1 MKSGNPDV
9 TRFTSTVRSPDP
21 MEFPRPRTR
30 FAQSIA
36 SRTVLAMVLALV
48 TLVSLLVGG
57 AASYIFGKADATLKR
72 RAEAILHVV
81 SVSAASP
88 LWNLDRASAAAM
100 LAGLK
105 NEPDAVWAEI
115 RDDRGAAVATY
126 GPVESDPGAMDL
138 STPVIMEREEAPMN
152 IGTLRIAFTDA
163 RAKAAA
169 WREIA
174 ALVAAGMLATLLM
187 AACLARLMRRFTVPI
202 GKLTAVMEALQRGE
216 FDETVV
222 PETGRADEL
231 GGMARSLNGT
241 LAELRSLNRELLARN
256 DRFDAALNTMAQGLC
271 MLDPQ
276 RRVIVCNQ
284 RFLDLF
290 GLDEG
295 DAAPGRPWRELML
308 RIGEAGDFSVTDPL
322 RYMDAGDPAAARP
335 EAASFLD
342 VLPDGRSIAISH
354 RRTASGGVVST
365 YEDVSERQRAEAR
378 IAYMARHDALTDLP
392 NRILFRER
400 LDEALRQIGQR
411 HESLAVLCLD
421 LDRFKAVNDTL
432 GHPVGD
438 ALLMLVSDRIRDE
451 LGERDTVACLGGDEF
466 AILQL
471 DIASLSEAANLA
483 QRLVAAL
490 SAPFDLDGSEVNV
503 GASIGIAIAPIDAST
518 SDQLVKQ
525 ADLALYRAKA
535 AGRGTYHFF
544 EPGMDAVAQARR
556 RLELDLRHALANG
569 EFELYYQPLV
579 AASTDR
585 VSGFETLLRW
595 RHPLRG
601 MVSPAEFIPVAEEVG
616 LIGPLGAWVIEGA
629 CREAA
634 SWPGDSLRI
643 AVNVSPL
650 QFRTCNLYETVVGAL
665 EESGLCPSRLELEIT
680 ETVLLEES
688 ESALETL
695 HRLRELGVRV
705 SMDDFGTGY
714 SSLSYLRSF
723 PFDKIKID
731 RSFVTGLGRDPGCA
745 AIVSAI
751 ASLGLSL
758 GITTTAEGV
767 ETPEQLDLIRAAGC
781 AEVQGYLFSR
791 PMPAAEAARW
801 LQQRDHPKDRGA
813 ASAYAPRLSA

>member
-1 MKSGNPDV
+1 VKPDNPDF
-9 TRFTSTVRSPDP
+9 TRLTATLPSPVP
-21 MEFPRPRTR
+21 MEFPRSRTR
-30 FAQSIA
+30 FAESIA
-36 SRTVLAMVLALV
+36 SRTILAMVLALV
-48 TLVSLLVGG
+48 AVVSLLVGG
-57 AASYIFGKADATLKR
+57 AAFYIFGKADTTLKR
-72 RAEAILHVV
+72 RAETILHVI
-81 SVSAASP
+81 SVSAAGP
-88 LWNLDRASAAAM
+88 VWNLDRDSGAAM

-115 RDDRGAAVATY
+115 RDDWGAAFATY
-126 GPVESDPGAMDL
+126 GPVESAPGDMVL
-138 STPVIMEREEAPMN
+138 STPVVMEREGALRD
-152 IGTLRIAFTDA
+152 IGTLRIAFTAA

-174 ALVAAGMLATLLM
+174 ALVTAGMLATLLM

-202 GKLTAVMEALQRGE
+202 GELTAVMEALHRGE

-231 GGMARSLNGT
+231 GAMARSLNGT

-271 MLDPQ
+271 MLDTE

-290 GLDEG
+290 GLDER

-308 RIGEAGDFSVTDPL
+308 RIGEVRDFSVADLL
-322 RYMDAGDPAAARP
+322 RYMDSSDPGAARP

-354 RRTASGGVVST
+354 RGTASGGVVST

-378 IAYMARHDALTDLP
+378 IAHMARHDALTDLP
-392 NRILFRER
+392 NRSLFRER
-400 LDEALRQIGQR
+400 LDESLRYIGQGD
-411 HESLAVLCLD
+411 EVLAVLCLD

-438 ALLMLVSDRIRDE
+438 ALLMLVSDRIRQD
-451 LGERDTVACLGGDEF
+451 LGELDTVARLGGDEF
-466 AILQL
+466 AILLL
-471 DIASLSEAANLA
+471 DIASPSEAANLA
-483 QRLVAAL
+483 HRLVAAL
-490 SAPFDLDGSEVNV
+490 SAPFDIDGNQVNV
-503 GASIGIAIAPIDAST
+503 GATIGVAIAPFDAST
-518 SDQLVKQ
+518 SDQLLKQ
-525 ADLALYRAKA
+525 AELALYRAKSE
-535 AGRGTYHFF
+535 GRGTYRFF
-544 EPGMDAVAQARR
+544 EPGMDALAQARR
-556 RLELDLRHALANG
+556 ILELDLRHALANG
-569 EFELYYQPLV
+569 EFELHYQPLV
-579 AASTDR
+579 QASTAR

-601 MVSPAEFIPVAEEVG
+601 TVSPAEFIPVAEEVG
-616 LIGPLGAWVIEGA
+616 LIVPIGAWVIEQA

-634 SWPGDSLRI
+634 SWGDPSLRI
-643 AVNVSPL
+643 AVNVSPV
-650 QFRTCNLYETVVGAL
+650 QFRTGNLRDTVVCAL
-665 EESGLCPSRLELEIT
+665 ENSGLSPSRLELEIT
-680 ETVLLEES
+680 ETVLLQES
-688 ESALETL
+688 DSALDTL

-731 RSFVTGLGRDPGCA
+731 RSFVTELGRDPGCA
-745 AIVSAI
+745 AIVSAV
-751 ASLGLSL
+751 ASLGLKL

-801 LQQRDHPKDRGA
+801 LQRRDNQYERGG
-813 ASAYAPRLSA
+813 ASAYAQRLSA